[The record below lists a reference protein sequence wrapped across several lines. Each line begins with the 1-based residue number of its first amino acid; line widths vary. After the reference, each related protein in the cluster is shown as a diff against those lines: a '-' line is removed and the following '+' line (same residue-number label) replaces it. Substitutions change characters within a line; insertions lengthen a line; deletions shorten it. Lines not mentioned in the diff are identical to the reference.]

1 MVLAAARFRKLYRAY
16 EVKLIKLAFL
26 AILTLYLIAVAAVF
40 MLQRKMLYFPPNL
53 YLTPT
58 AVGVPQ
64 MVEIR
69 EGAGGWYAP
78 PTQPNGKVIMVFHG
92 NGSAVYSNHDIFRDL
107 MKNGYGVFSVSYPG
121 YPGSEG
127 QPSQDGMV
135 MAAKTQYEWVL
146 AQEIKPENIIF
157 YGTSLGSGVA
167 AQLAVKQ
174 QPSLIVMD
182 APFNSVLD
190 MGRQTI
196 RWLPFSLLMKDK
208 WQSDKALKDLDVP
221 LIWIHGTADR
231 VIPISQGQK
240 LYDGYN
246 GPKFAHII
254 EGGQHTNLWFLG
266 GREIVLS
273 SLKEK

>member
-1 MVLAAARFRKLYRAY
+1 MKFL
-16 EVKLIKLAFL
+16 KLILFAAL
-26 AILTLYLIAVAAVF
+26 SLYLIVASAVF
-40 MLQRKMLYFPPNL
+40 IGQRKLLYFPPDI

-58 AVGVPQ
+58 AVGVPD
-64 MVEIR
+64 MMEIR
-69 EGAGGWYAP
+69 EGAGGWYAS

-146 AQEIKPENIIF
+146 AQGIKPENIIF

-174 QPSLIVMD
+174 QPSLIIMD

-190 MGRQTI
+190 MGRQTV
-196 RWLPFSLLMKDK
+196 RWLPVSLLMKDK
-208 WQSDKALKDLDVP
+208 FQSDKALAGLDVP

-240 LYDGYN
+240 LYDGYG
-246 GPKFAHII
+246 GPKSAHVI

-266 GREIVLS
+266 GREIVLGA
-273 SLKEK
+273 LAVK

>member
-1 MVLAAARFRKLYRAY
+1 MKFL
-16 EVKLIKLAFL
+16 KLILFAAL
-26 AILTLYLIAVAAVF
+26 SLYLIVASAVF
-40 MLQRKMLYFPPNL
+40 IGQRKLLYFPPDI

-58 AVGVPQ
+58 AVGVPD
-64 MVEIR
+64 MTEIK

-78 PTQPNGKVIMVFHG
+78 PASPDGKVVMVFHG

-107 MKNGYGVFSVSYPG
+107 
-121 YPGSEG
+121 GSEG

-146 AQEIKPENIIF
+146 AQGIKPENIIF

-190 MGRQTI
+190 MGRQTV
-196 RWLPFSLLMKDK
+196 RWLPVSLLMKDK

-246 GPKFAHII
+246 GPKSAHII

>member
-1 MVLAAARFRKLYRAY
+1 MKFL
-16 EVKLIKLAFL
+16 KLILFAAL
-26 AILTLYLIAVAAVF
+26 SLYLIVASAVF
-40 MLQRKMLYFPPNL
+40 IGQRKLLYFPPDI
-53 YLTPT
+53 YLTPA
-58 AVGVPQ
+58 AVGVPD
-64 MVEIR
+64 MTEIK

-78 PTQPNGKVIMVFHG
+78 PASPDGKVVMVFHG

-107 MKNGYGVFSVSYPG
+107 MENGYGVFSVSYPG
-121 YPGSEG
+121 YPGSDG
-127 QPSQDGMV
+127 ALRQDGMV

-146 AQEIKPENIIF
+146 AKGIKPENIIF

-167 AQLAVKQ
+167 AQLTAKH
-174 QPSLIVMD
+174 QPALLIMD

-196 RWLPFSLLMKDK
+196 RWLPVSLLIKDK

-246 GPKFAHII
+246 GPKSAHII

-266 GREIVLS
+266 GREIVLEALAAS
-273 SLKEK
+273 DTP